1 MFFSLCLPQY
11 FKAMQTTMIQDSIQ
25 SHFYEISNRLIDKH
39 KKFVHKAI
47 SSFASVINI
56 GENFLL

>member
-1 MFFSLCLPQY
+1 
-11 FKAMQTTMIQDSIQ
+11 MQTTMIQDSIQ